1 MVITCSRRLTRML
14 QEDASGEVMD
24 ETSKIKLRGI
34 GNAGD
39 LTEALNCVQKGTKTV
54 EVRTRATVR
63 KTIKLGRGQSA
74 GEPDQAAQLINDL
87 ERRILYRASVRVSTR
102 LSVGESFVSLTS
114 VRSSH
119 FL

>member
-1 MVITCSRRLTRML
+1 M
-14 QEDASGEVMD
+14 
-24 ETSKIKLRGI
+24 
-34 GNAGD
+34 
-39 LTEALNCVQKGTKTV
+39 
-54 EVRTRATVR
+54 
-63 KTIKLGRGQSA
+63 
-74 GEPDQAAQLINDL
+74 NDL